1 MREDLEMSMKRVLV
15 TGGAGYIGSH
25 ATAELLDA
33 GYEVIVLDNLENGY
47 MELVDRRAKFYLGD
61 VRNPESFEKVFA
73 ENKIDAVMHF
83 AGYIK
88 VGESVSEPDKYYINN
103 TYGVMNVL
111 DMMRKYSVR
120 NIVFSSTAAV
130 YGEVKC
136 EGLVTEEYP
145 TSPINPYGASK
156 LMAERVI
163 MDAAKAYGFN
173 FSIFRY
179 FNVGGA
185 HEKHHIGQKGEG
197 VTALIPILLQVAK
210 GEREQLEIYGN
221 DYPTKDGTGIRDY
234 IHVVDLVRAHIAA
247 LPALEKNISG
257 IYNLGNGNGFSVLEM
272 LSSAREITGEK
283 IEAVFTPRRA
293 GDPASVVASSQK
305 AREILGWEPEYTDV
319 SRIIAT
325 AWDWYKNL

>member
-1 MREDLEMSMKRVLV
+1 MGKILV

-47 MELVDRRAKFYLGD
+47 MDLVDSRAKFYKGD
-61 VRNPESFEKVFA
+61 VRVPESFEIVFK
-73 ENKIDAVMHF
+73 ENDIDAVMHF

-88 VGESVSEPDKYYINN
+88 VGESVDEPLKYYENN

-111 DMMRKYSVR
+111 EMMKKYSVK

-136 EGLVTEEYP
+136 DGLVLEEYP
-145 TSPINPYGASK
+145 TNPINPYGASK
-156 LMAERVI
+156 LMAERI
-163 MDAAKAYGFN
+163 IIDSAKAFGINY
-173 FSIFRY
+173 SIFRY

-185 HEKHHIGQKGEG
+185 HEKHYIGQKGEG

-210 GEREQLEIYGN
+210 GERKQLEIYGN
-221 DYPTKDGTGIRDY
+221 DYNTPDGTGIRDY

-247 LPALEKNISG
+247 LPVLKENISG

-272 LSSAREITGEK
+272 LESARKVTGEEVK
-283 IEAVFTPRRA
+283 AVFTPRRA
-293 GDPASVVASSQK
+293 GDPAAVVASSQK
-305 AREILGWEPEYTDV
+305 AREILGWQPTYTDV
-319 SRIIAT
+319 SVIIDT
-325 AWDWYKNL
+325 AWNWYKNL

>member
-1 MREDLEMSMKRVLV
+1 MKNILV

-25 ATAELLDA
+25 AVVELLDS
-33 GYEVIVLDNLENGY
+33 GYNVIVLDNLENGY
-47 MELVDRRAKFYLGD
+47 IELVDKRAKFYQGD
-61 VRNPESFEKVFA
+61 IRDINSFENIFKD
-73 ENKIDAVMHF
+73 NKIDAVMNF

-88 VGESVSEPDKYYINN
+88 VGESVFEPNKYYLNN
-103 TYGVMNVL
+103 TYGVMNVIE
-111 DMMRKYSVR
+111 MMKKYGVKS
-120 NIVFSSTAAV
+120 IIFSSTAAV

-136 EGLVTEEYP
+136 EGLVYEDYP
-145 TSPINPYGASK
+145 TNPINPYGASK

-163 MDAAKAYGFN
+163 IDAAKAYGIN
-173 FSIFRY
+173 YSIFRY

-185 HEKHHIGQKGEG
+185 HEKYHIGQKGDG
-197 VTALIPILLQVAK
+197 VTALIPIILQTAK
-210 GEREQLEIYGN
+210 GEREKLSIYGN

-272 LSSAREITGEK
+272 LNAAKEVTKIDIKSEVIERRE
-283 IEAVFTPRRA
+283 
-293 GDPASVVASSQK
+293 GDPASVVAASEK

-319 SRIIAT
+319 SKIIET
-325 AWDWYKNL
+325 AWNWYRSL

>member
-1 MREDLEMSMKRVLV
+1 MGKILV

-47 MELVDRRAKFYLGD
+47 MDLVDSRAKFYKGD
-61 VRNPESFEKVFA
+61 VRVPESFEIVFK
-73 ENKIDAVMHF
+73 ENDIDAVMHF

-88 VGESVSEPDKYYINN
+88 VGESVDEPLKYYENN

-111 DMMRKYSVR
+111 EIMKKYSVK

-136 EGLVTEEYP
+136 DGLVLEEYP
-145 TSPINPYGASK
+145 TNPINPYGASK
-156 LMAERVI
+156 LMAERI
-163 MDAAKAYGFN
+163 IIDSAKAFGINY
-173 FSIFRY
+173 SIFRY

-185 HEKHHIGQKGEG
+185 HEKHYIGQKGEG

-210 GEREQLEIYGN
+210 GERKQLEIYGN
-221 DYPTKDGTGIRDY
+221 DYNTPDGTGIRDY

-247 LPALEKNISG
+247 LPVLKENISG

-272 LSSAREITGEK
+272 LESARKVTGEEVK
-283 IEAVFTPRRA
+283 AVFTPRRA
-293 GDPASVVASSQK
+293 GDPAAVVASSQK
-305 AREILGWEPEYTDV
+305 AREILGWQPTYTDV
-319 SRIIAT
+319 SVIIDT
-325 AWDWYKNL
+325 AWNWYKNL